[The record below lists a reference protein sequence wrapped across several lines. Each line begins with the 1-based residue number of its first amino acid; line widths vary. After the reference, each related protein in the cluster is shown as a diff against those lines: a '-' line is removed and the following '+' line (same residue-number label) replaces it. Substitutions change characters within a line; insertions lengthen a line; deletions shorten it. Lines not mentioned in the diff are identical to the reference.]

1 MWAALGPVPAKLP
14 ILQPAAWPCPL
25 CGWRSLASIHCKKS
39 AIGCGKSSVCS
50 NTVTGAAPC
59 SASRAPALP
68 KAREAGAYG
77 ERQSR
82 SKRQNAMG
90 PSFPE
95 HLCAGTPGQGWRDLH
110 VKVVR
115 KPSWSSRG
123 VTGVGKA
130 AATGNLQ
137 PPA

>member
-1 MWAALGPVPAKLP
+1 MPKGRTL
-14 ILQPAAWPCPL
+14 
-25 CGWRSLASIHCKKS
+25 
-39 AIGCGKSSVCS
+39 
-50 NTVTGAAPC
+50 NF